1 MLCGAN
7 KYNTNLWIFNF
18 QGFNDV
24 GFHGSDEI
32 PTPNID
38 ALAYNGVILNSHYTQ
53 ALCTPSRSAFLTG
66 KYPIH
71 LGKFYSPSPQ
81 SCYYEMCV
89 VDSLT
94 DSKKRAAN
102 LRECHLLLELEDDKM
117 ISRKKCRIVRKSVG
131 RFIEQL
137 RVNLNAFVMQ
147 ILE

>member
-1 MLCGAN
+1 MNQLYLHKEILLLITYQFLFICDVV
-7 KYNTNLWIFNF
+7 KTFSLL

-71 LGKFYSPSPQ
+71 LGEF
-81 SCYYEMCV
+81 
-89 VDSLT
+89 
-94 DSKKRAAN
+94 
-102 LRECHLLLELEDDKM
+102 
-117 ISRKKCRIVRKSVG
+117 
-131 RFIEQL
+131 
-137 RVNLNAFVMQ
+137 LNYC
-147 ILE
+147 E